1 VGAAILAELKRAE
14 PEVRAE
20 LLGVLPARGAT
31 ESVPVLLEAAK
42 DADARVRLA
51 ALGALRVLAEPGQT
65 AAIIQLLKSAKEGP
79 EQSRAEQ
86 ALLAVAARGRE
97 ACVEAI
103 LAGMAGAD
111 PSATTSLLRA
121 LATTVRGTVPGGPRA
136 LEAIVAATKDAR
148 PAVQGEGV
156 RLLASWPEAAAV
168 PYLLAIARQAEPA
181 GQQAVAV
188 QGLVRLASP
197 RADRPANVALL
208 GEAMKLARR
217 PEEKRMVLGILGGV
231 PTAESLALVV
241 PAMDDPALTEE
252 ACLAALLIAET
263 PDGLDQARRRAVLQ
277 QVRAKTKDAEIRA
290 RAEKAMQ
297 SPGPPQK

>member
-1 VGAAILAELKRAE
+1 
-14 PEVRAE
+14 
-20 LLGVLPARGAT
+20 
-31 ESVPVLLEAAK
+31 
-42 DADARVRLA
+42 
-51 ALGALRVLAEPGQT
+51 
-65 AAIIQLLKSAKEGP
+65 
-79 EQSRAEQ
+79 
-86 ALLAVAARGRE
+86 LLAVAARGRE

-111 PSATTSLLRA
+111 PSATASLLRA
-121 LATTVRGTVPGGPRA
+121 LAKSGGPRA

-156 RLLASWPEAAAV
+156 RLLASWPESSAV

-197 RADRPANVALL
+197 RKDRPANVALL

-217 PEEKRMVLGILGGV
+217 PEEKRMVLGVLGGIAT
-231 PTAESLALVV
+231 PESLALVV